1 MSEVV
6 LFEAPGHVV
15 TNERYIWGTKV
26 IALADIEHATPLVE
40 NQFKGAII
48 LSLIGLGMLLWGDVG
63 IKLLGVL
70 FIGGAVAYV
79 YASTERH
86 LMIKVDG
93 DYLQIKFPTT
103 ELLHQVANAIN
114 SQKQARRH
122 DHAKA
127 LAADIASLP
136 RA

>member
-15 TNERYIWGTKV
+15 TTQRYIWGTRV
-26 IALADIEHATPLVE
+26 IALSDIQQATPVVE
-40 NQFKGAII
+40 NEFKVAMI
-48 LSLIGLGMLLWGDVG
+48 LSLIGLGMLLWGGVE

-70 FIGGAVAYV
+70 LIAGAVAHV
-79 YASTERH
+79 RWSTERH

-93 DYLQIKFPTT
+93 DYLQIKFSKT
-103 ELLHQVANAIN
+103 ELLYQVANAIN
-114 SQKQARRH
+114 TQKQARRH
-122 DHAKA
+122 AHAEA